1 MNADTRAATGP
12 LASILVASDDAADA
26 AMVKQLLAAD
36 FDNVVTSTNDD
47 KAVDDFD
54 RRPPA
59 VLVLAFN
66 QLAKAERYCLGLYRL
81 GRTIQ
86 SHPHRTVILCDKDE
100 VRQVADLCIKQSF
113 DDYVLFWPMN
123 HDAPRLRMAVH
134 HALRE
139 LAAVNRSGPSLAEF
153 AAQARRLA
161 ELESMLDQQMAL
173 GGRRIE
179 GANLALEQ
187 AEAHIGRALDGFSR
201 RLGEGELPDVVEV
214 KDAAGLDRAVADLK
228 RDGIQPPL
236 RAAAESMQPLRR
248 WADELRREC
257 APHLESARAMGDMAN
272 RLQPTV
278 LVVDDDEFQHK
289 MVATLLA
296 EENCHLVFA
305 TTGARALK
313 IIGKSLPDLILMDV
327 QMPGMDGIE
336 VLRRLKAAPHLASVP
351 VIMIT
356 GKSAGTV
363 VVDCLKAGAADFIVK
378 PFDRHTLISKV
389 ARWSRPMA
397 ARSGPA

>member
-1 MNADTRAATGP
+1 MSPAPNVAP
-12 LASILVASDDAADA
+12 IILVASDDAADA
-26 AMVKQLLAAD
+26 TLVKQLLASD
-36 FDNVVTSTNDD
+36 FDSVFTSTVAD
-47 KAVDDFD
+47 KAVEDFD

-59 VLVLAFN
+59 VLVLAFKA
-66 QLAKAERYCLGLYRL
+66 LEKAERYCLALYRL
-81 GRTIQ
+81 STKIQ
-86 SHPHRTVILCDKDE
+86 SHPQRTVILCGKEE
-100 VRQVADLCIKQSF
+100 VVQVADLCIKQSF

-123 HDAPRLRMAVH
+123 HDAPRLRMSVH
-134 HALRE
+134 HALHE
-139 LAAVNRSGPSLAEF
+139 LAALDRSGPSLAEF

-161 ELESMLDQQMAL
+161 ELESMLERQMAL

-179 GANLALEQ
+179 GANLAIEQ
-187 AEAHIGRALDGFSR
+187 AEQRIGTALDGFSR

-214 KDAAGLDRAVADLK
+214 KDAAGLNRAMAGLK

-236 RAAAESMQPLRR
+236 QAAAASMQPLRR
-248 WADELRREC
+248 WVDELRQEC
-257 APHLESARAMGDMAN
+257 APHIESARAMGDMAD
-272 RLQPTV
+272 RWRPTV
-278 LVVDDDEFQHK
+278 LLVDDDEFQHK
-289 MVATLLA
+289 MVANLLA
-296 EENCHLVFA
+296 GENCLLLLA
-305 TTGARALK
+305 TTGTRALK
-313 IIGKSLPDLILMDV
+313 IIGKGLPDLILMDV

-351 VIMIT
+351 VIMIS

-397 ARSGPA
+397 ARSGSA